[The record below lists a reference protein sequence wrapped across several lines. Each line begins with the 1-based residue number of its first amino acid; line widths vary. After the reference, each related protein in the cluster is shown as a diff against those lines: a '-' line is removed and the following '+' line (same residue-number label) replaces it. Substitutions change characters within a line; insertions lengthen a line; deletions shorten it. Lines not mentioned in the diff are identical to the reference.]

1 MKITIKNKKDWKKL
15 TKVIQ
20 KEVTKVDIDDIKTST
35 AKLIKEEIK
44 DNIKPFSDS
53 GKLLRSIKI
62 KESRNSL
69 IIYSDV
75 PYAEIVDI
83 GGKIRIT
90 DKMRKKM
97 WALYYET
104 KNTMYKAIALTKK
117 SFVTIKPH
125 NYTKLNVGKLSSFI
139 AIKLRKQLNK
149 K

>member
-1 MKITIKNKKDWKKL
+1 M
-15 TKVIQ
+15 
-20 KEVTKVDIDDIKTST
+20 
-35 AKLIKEEIK
+35 IKEEIQ
-44 DNIKPFSDS
+44 DNIEPFSDS
-53 GKLLRSIKI
+53 GKLLKSIKI

-69 IIYSDV
+69 VIYSDV
-75 PYAEIVDI
+75 PYAEIVDV

-125 NYTKLNVGKLSSFI
+125 NYTKLNVGKLSSYI

>member
-20 KEVTKVDIDDIKTST
+20 KEVTKVDVNDIKTST
-35 AKLIKEEIK
+35 AKMIQEEIQ

-53 GKLLRSIKI
+53 GKLLKSIKI

-69 IIYSDV
+69 VIYSDV

-125 NYTKLNVGKLSSFI
+125 NYTKLNVGKLSSYI